1 MTSHLEASQVLWQ
14 ISILDQTST
23 GLPKVRFQ
31 WSWCLGQK
39 PKLCTENL
47 TLGLPS
53 PSHQPAFVIP

>member
-1 MTSHLEASQVLWQ
+1 MTSHLEASQVAWQ

-31 WSWCLGQK
+31 QWSWFLGQK

-47 TLGLPS
+47 TLGLLS
-53 PSHQPAFVIP
+53 PS